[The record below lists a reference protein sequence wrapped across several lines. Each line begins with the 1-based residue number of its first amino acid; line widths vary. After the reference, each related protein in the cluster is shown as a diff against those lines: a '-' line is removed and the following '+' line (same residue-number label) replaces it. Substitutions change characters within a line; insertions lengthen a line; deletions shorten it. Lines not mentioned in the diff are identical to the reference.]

1 MAVVAQG
8 AVTDGAPPGDTGALP
23 SLPDAFVVTR
33 ASLHLVA
40 ARVLGAARFS
50 AVGRMGLIVVPGG
63 FGTPEFD
70 GRRLL
75 VVDGMLSDGNRRQP
89 ITNLLDACAFA
100 GVDPAIA
107 PHPVLDIPADPT
119 APMTVDSGAARVLAR
134 WFSFCHSGLESAV
147 ADSEPTDQPS
157 AIQLWP
163 EHFDLALECGPAGL
177 RANYGGSPG
186 DAAIEE
192 PYLYVGPHD
201 HRDGPFWN
209 APFGAALTYEE
220 IRRGAD
226 PAAFYRRARE
236 SLRQA

>member
-1 MAVVAQG
+1 MAVVADG
-8 AVTDGAPPGDTGALP
+8 AVTDRGPSGDARALP
-23 SLPDAFVVTR
+23 PLPDAFAVTR
-33 ASLHLVA
+33 ESLHLVA

-70 GRRLL
+70 GHRLL
-75 VVDGMLSDGNRRQP
+75 VVDGMLSDGNRREP

-100 GVDPAIA
+100 GIDPSIA
-107 PHPVLDIPADPT
+107 PHPVLDLPSDPA
-119 APMTVDSGAARVLAR
+119 APLTVDLDAARVLAL
-134 WFSFCHSGLESAV
+134 WLAVCQQLLESV
-147 ADSEPTDQPS
+147 LTRSDPADEPS

-163 EHFDLALECGPAGL
+163 EHFDLALESGPPGL

-186 DAAIEE
+186 DAAIDD

-201 HRDGPFWN
+201 HRQGPFWN

-226 PAAFYRRARE
+226 PDAF
-236 SLRQA
+236 LRQGRQSLHHT